1 MRWTNECTRPKLG
14 VHAYCKNST
23 VYCTLYNVHTDVT
36 VQCTCTSWAE
46 GSNPAPPS
54 MIPGAL
60 QDHCEILQNSFQGGG
75 GNLHMRIKKTLSRNS
90 TIHVMEF
97 FCLFRARSK
106 LLKVHVMYFLSL
118 TLNSVLHCSRFPGWD
133 SSAPFRS
140 RILNCSRFLWWVSLA
155 LLWAGSSTVHD
166 SCDGFP

>member
-1 MRWTNECTRPKLG
+1 MRWTNECTIPKLG

-23 VYCTLYNVHTDVT
+23 VCCTYRRHCTVYMHFMGRGFESSTSLTDPR
-36 VQCTCTSWAE
+36 SAA
-46 GSNPAPPS
+46 GSLWNTAKFK
-54 MIPGAL
+54 
-60 QDHCEILQNSFQGGG
+60 FQGGG
-75 GNLHMRIKKTLSRNS
+75 GNLHMRIKKILSRNS

-140 RILNCSRFLWWVSLA
+140 RILNCSRFLWWVSSA

>member
-1 MRWTNECTRPKLG
+1 MIQWMHIAQYQNLEFMHIAK
-14 VHAYCKNST
+14 T
-23 VYCTLYNVHTDVT
+23 VQYTVHTDVT
-36 VQCTCTSWAE
+36 VQCMYMHFMGRGFESSTSLNDPRSAA
-46 GSNPAPPS
+46 GSLWNTAKFK
-54 MIPGAL
+54 
-60 QDHCEILQNSFQGGG
+60 FQGGG
-75 GNLHMRIKKTLSRNS
+75 GNLHMRIKKILSRNS

-106 LLKVHVMYFLSL
+106 LLKVHMMYFLSL

-140 RILNCSRFLWWVSLA
+140 RILNCSRFRWWVTLA